1 MTRWLPT
8 SRARS
13 RNSSRLTAKAMASTR
28 DIRRRIRS
36 VKNTAQITKAMQMV
50 ASSKMRKAQQA
61 ALAGR
66 PYAALMN
73 DVLGN
78 VSANVSDF
86 SHPLMEV
93 RTVKKRAVIL
103 IATDKGLCGA
113 LNSNLFRE
121 AAKFDKETS
130 VFICAGKKGSQFI
143 ARTRRH
149 LAAEF
154 TYKDSP
160 LFAEARAIS
169 RFAQE
174 MFLKGEVDAVEVLF
188 TNFITTLNQRPESQ
202 ALLPIGELKSVSTD
216 TKGQELSGQL
226 KSSEVEYLFEP
237 GAEIVLGELLPH
249 YLNFQV
255 YQMML
260 EAKASEHSSRMVAM
274 KNATD
279 NAKQLIKDLTLEYN
293 KLRQANIT
301 KELLE
306 ITTAQMA
313 LG

>member
-1 MTRWLPT
+1 MP
-8 SRARS
+8 
-13 RNSSRLTAKAMASTR
+13 STR

-50 ASSKMRKAQQA
+50 ASSKMRKAQLA
-61 ALAGR
+61 ATAGR
-66 PYAALMN
+66 PYAGLMN
-73 DVLGN
+73 NMLAHVTGHTG
-78 VSANVSDF
+78 DF
-86 SHPLMEV
+86 SHPLMEK
-93 RTVKKRAVIL
+93 REGSKRAVVL
-103 IATDKGLCGA
+103 ITSDKGLCGA
-113 LNSNLFRE
+113 LNSNITRE
-121 AAKFDKETS
+121 AAKFDKDTV
-130 VFICAGKKGSQFI
+130 VFVCAGKKGAQFI
-143 ARTRRH
+143 SRTKRK
-149 LAAEF
+149 LVAEF

-160 LFAEARAIS
+160 LFSEARAIS
-169 RFAQE
+169 KFVQE
-174 MFLKGEVDAVEVLF
+174 MFLSGEVDHVDVLY
-188 TNFITTLNQRPESQ
+188 TNFITTLNQKAEVQP
-202 ALLPIGELKSVSTD
+202 LLPIGEIKGVQSSIQGGEVSTVL
-216 TKGQELSGQL
+216 E
-226 KSSEVEYLFEP
+226 KSEMEYLFEP
-237 GAEIVLGELLPH
+237 GADGVLSALLPH

-255 YQMML
+255 FQFLL

>member
-1 MTRWLPT
+1 MP
-8 SRARS
+8 
-13 RNSSRLTAKAMASTR
+13 STR
-28 DIRRRIRS
+28 DIRRRIKS

-50 ASSKMRKAQQA
+50 ASSKMRKAQLA

-66 PYAALMN
+66 PYAQQMN
-73 DVLGN
+73 TMLADATA
-78 VSANVSDF
+78 SATDF
-86 SHPLMEV
+86 AHPLMEQ
-93 RTVKKRAVIL
+93 RGGKKRAVIL
-103 IATDKGLCGA
+103 VSTDKGLCGA
-113 LNSNLFRE
+113 LNSNLTRE
-121 AAKFDKETS
+121 AMKFDKDTT
-130 VFICAGKKGSQFI
+130 VFICAGKKGAQFVS
-143 ARTRRH
+143 RTKRQ

-154 TYKDSP
+154 TYKDAP

-169 RFAQE
+169 KFAQDL
-174 MFLKGEVDAVEVLF
+174 FLKGEVDHVDVLY
-188 TNFITTLNQRPESQ
+188 TNFVSTLVQKPEVTT
-202 ALLPIGELKSVSTD
+202 LLPIGEIKGVQAGVHGEATNTELKA
-216 TKGQELSGQL
+216 SGLEFQ
-226 KSSEVEYLFEP
+226 FEP
-237 GAEIVLGELLPH
+237 RADKVLSELLPH

-255 YQMML
+255 FQFLL